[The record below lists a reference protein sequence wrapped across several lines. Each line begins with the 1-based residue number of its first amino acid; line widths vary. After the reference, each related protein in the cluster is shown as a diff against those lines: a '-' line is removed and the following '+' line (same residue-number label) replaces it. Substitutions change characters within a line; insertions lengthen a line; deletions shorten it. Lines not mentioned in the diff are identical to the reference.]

1 MTGACRKPQGLCG
14 FSWKVVRRATF
25 VVDQDLLDFGKH
37 AMVSCGKQ
45 GEDKIHNAD
54 VRADTDHK
62 NRLYP
67 VAAGPLHHSIGSVGL
82 KGSDEAVDAVLANQR
97 CLWFILQPL
106 EFRNQFLL
114 AAAAFVGH
122 RIEKHGSNVWLV
134 NTGWNGG
141 SAQSGAKRI
150 SIKDTRAIITAILNG
165 SIENSQ
171 YQRDVV
177 FGLQIPETLDGVDSN
192 ILKRFSDLITQAKK
206 MQEKMKETQEAL
218 KKIEVEGISGGNA
231 IRVIMNG
238 DGELKKIS
246 LDENL
251 LKESKEIVEDL
262 IVAAHNDA
270 KSKLKKKTSEE
281 ISKVTGG
288 VSLPPG
294 FKLPF

>member
-1 MTGACRKPQGLCG
+1 MT
-14 FSWKVVRRATF
+14 
-25 VVDQDLLDFGKH
+25 DF
-37 AMVSCGKQ
+37 
-45 GEDKIHNAD
+45 
-54 VRADTDHK
+54 T
-62 NRLYP
+62 
-67 VAAGPLHHSIGSVGL
+67 
-82 KGSDEAVDAVLANQR
+82 
-97 CLWFILQPL
+97 
-106 EFRNQFLL
+106 
-114 AAAAFVGH
+114 
-122 RIEKHGSNVWLV
+122 
-134 NTGWNGG
+134 
-141 SAQSGAKRI
+141 
-150 SIKDTRAIITAILNG
+150 
-165 SIENSQ
+165 
-171 YQRDVV
+171 
-177 FGLQIPETLDGVDSN
+177 
-192 ILKRFSDLITQAKK
+192 DLITQAKK

-218 KKIEVEGISGGNA
+218 KKIEVEGISGGNV